1 VQWQSNFDN
10 PDYANEVAETDRDN
24 SRWLA
29 EVLNDLGRW
38 PRLSEF
44 GEYFVFSCWLLAQ
57 HADPDLQATCLKMM
71 LATPTEERIASNLA
85 YLLDRVSIRE
95 EGFQIY
101 GTQVEIRNGIPQ
113 VLPVKDPD
121 QLDERRAS
129 VGLANIAE
137 YLKLF

>member
-1 VQWQSNFDN
+1 
-10 PDYANEVAETDRDN
+10 
-24 SRWLA
+24 
-29 EVLNDLGRW
+29 
-38 PRLSEF
+38 
-44 GEYFVFSCWLLAQ
+44 
-57 HADPDLQATCLKMM
+57 MM